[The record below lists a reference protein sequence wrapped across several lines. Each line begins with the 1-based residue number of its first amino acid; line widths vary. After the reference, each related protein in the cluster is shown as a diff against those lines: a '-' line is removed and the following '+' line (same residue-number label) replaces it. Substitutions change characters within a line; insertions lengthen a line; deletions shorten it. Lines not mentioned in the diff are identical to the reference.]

1 MCYNICVKEREV
13 HTMNYTY
20 EINFSTN
27 GQGENGMNIS
37 LKITNLSKARVK
49 AVAAIGIRGFI
60 SYEIMNEQTGEIVGN
75 FYRGLELSDNRNAV
89 QVIDE
94 IEEFLTLQ

>member
-13 HTMNYTY
+13 HIMNYSY

-49 AVAAIGIRGFI
+49 AVAAIGIRGFV
-60 SYEIMNEQTGEIVGN
+60 SYEIINEQTGEIVAN

-89 QVIDE
+89 PVINE

>member
-60 SYEIMNEQTGEIVGN
+60 SYEIINEQTGEIVGN

>member
-1 MCYNICVKEREV
+1 
-13 HTMNYTY
+13 MNYTY
-20 EINFSTN
+20 EIKFSTE

-37 LKITNLSKARVK
+37 LKISNLDKERVK
-49 AVAAIGIRGFI
+49 AVAAIGIRGFL

-89 QVIDE
+89 RAMNE
-94 IEEFLTLQ
+94 IGKFINLQ

>member
-20 EINFSTN
+20 EIKFSTE
-27 GQGENGMNIS
+27 GQGEKGININ
-37 LKITNLSKARVK
+37 LKISNLDKGHVQV
-49 AVAAIGIRGFI
+49 VAAIGIRGFL
-60 SYEIMNEQTGEIVGN
+60 SYEIMNEQTGEIVEN

-89 QVIDE
+89 RAMNE
-94 IEEFLTLQ
+94 IEKIINL

>member
-1 MCYNICVKEREV
+1 
-13 HTMNYTY
+13 MNYTY

-49 AVAAIGIRGFI
+49 AVAAIGIRGFL
-60 SYEIMNEQTGEIVGN
+60 SYEIINEQTGEIVEN
-75 FYRGLELSDNRNAV
+75 SYRGLELYDNRNAV
-89 QVIDE
+89 QVINE
-94 IEEFLTLQ
+94 IEEFINLQ

>member
-1 MCYNICVKEREV
+1 
-13 HTMNYTY
+13 MNYTY

-37 LKITNLSKARVK
+37 LTITNLSKARVK
-49 AVAAIGIRGFI
+49 AVAAIGIRGFL
-60 SYEIMNEQTGEIVGN
+60 SYEIINEQTGEIVGN

-89 QVIDE
+89 QVINE
-94 IEEFLTLQ
+94 IEEFMKL

>member
-1 MCYNICVKEREV
+1 
-13 HTMNYTY
+13 MNYTY

-49 AVAAIGIRGFI
+49 TVAAIGIRGFL
-60 SYEIMNEQTGEIVGN
+60 SYEIINEQTGEIVGN
-75 FYRGLELSDNRNAV
+75 SYKGLELYDNRNAV
-89 QVIDE
+89 QVINE
-94 IEEFLTLQ
+94 IKKFMKLQ

>member
-1 MCYNICVKEREV
+1 
-13 HTMNYTY
+13 MNYTY
-20 EINFSTN
+20 EIKFSTE

-49 AVAAIGIRGFI
+49 TVAAIGTRGFL

-75 FYRGLELSDNRNAV
+75 FYRGLELSDTRDAV
-89 QVIDE
+89 RVINE
-94 IEEFLTLQ
+94 IKEIITL